1 MTLKYTKSKRVWTMG
16 VAMRLQEEEDG
27 CWGEAK
33 VPCDKRGERE
43 LLRYGRRGDAG
54 RVWKKWGKKQ

>member
-1 MTLKYTKSKRVWTMG
+1 MG
-16 VAMRLQEEEDG
+16 VAMRLQEEKDG

-43 LLRYGRRGDAG
+43 LLRYGGVETQGGCG
-54 RVWKKWGKKQ
+54 RSGGRNNRTNLV

>member
-1 MTLKYTKSKRVWTMG
+1 MG
-16 VAMRLQEEEDG
+16 VAMRLQEEKDG

-43 LLRYGRRGDAG
+43 LLRSGRRGDTG